1 MGRSGRL
8 FLLLRPYAL
17 LFVANLVAT
26 FVASVMDGATFVLLI
41 PFLRTL
47 FGHDPLNVAGG
58 SAVERLLA
66 VVVGP
71 WFAAGSPGAALRNVV
86 LVLVAAMV
94 IKNVLAYLASVSS
107 VAIQENVV
115 RDLRVRLFGHLQTL
129 PLDFFQR
136 TRGGQLLSRV
146 INDTDAVKTVVTA
159 ALASL
164 VQNVSLIVVYVAILV
179 GLSWQLTLVAL
190 VCAPLLVLIV
200 RPMVGRVRWRSRE
213 QADQRGELTSLVS
226 ELVGSIKLVRA
237 YVAEAFEADRFR
249 ALANRYRKGVLRAQ
263 RYALLTSPVSEVF
276 AGAVIVLIFVVGT
289 RLALGQAALLEPAVL
304 IAFIAVALRL
314 MSPVKSVANY
324 PTTMAGALAAADRVF
339 EVLDLASEEGDR
351 PGEVPARF
359 EQRIEYRGV
368 SFSYNGQAPVLEG
381 LDFEVRRGQVVAVV
395 GPSGAGKTTLVDL
408 LPRFYEPKRGAILM
422 DGGPITRFTRT
433 SLRGL
438 MGIVSQETILLH
450 DTVLANISYGRRD
463 FTRDPGQ
470 SAARAANAHDFV
482 SQLPEG
488 YHTLLGERGT
498 RLSGGER
505 QRIAI
510 ARALLRDPPI
520 LILDEATSAL
530 DMESERLVQE
540 AIDRLMARRTTFV
553 IAHRLATVQ
562 HADLILVLAEG
573 RIVERGTHATL
584 YAAGGL
590 YRRLHETGAL
600 ALREKI
606 RDWNG
611 EARVEGL
618 LVDYHHFYGDFD
630 TIATDRHW
638 YRREVRAI
646 RLKRGIRSYR
656 DAQGFRVGREERRL
670 RARVTGARMFHYGWA
685 RPPQSMR
692 RKLVASQEVFLE
704 QADRIAARAA
714 EQQVLYWTPLLRR
727 FTGSHPLAVEAWIA
741 ARRAAAAGP
750 AVGPRRLKLAHLRLY
765 LSDWFERLTGA
776 RLFEYR
782 NYVEV

>member
-47 FGHDPLNVAGG
+47 FGHEAGG

-71 WFAAGSPGAALRNVV
+71 LFAAGSPGAALRNVV

-249 ALANRYRKGVLRAQ
+249 KLANRYRKGVLRAQ

-276 AGAVIVLIFVVGT
+276 AGAVIVLIFAVGT
-289 RLALGQAALLEPAVL
+289 RLALGQAAALQPEVL
-304 IAFIAVALRL
+304 IPFIAVALRL

-422 DGGPITRFTRT
+422 DGVPITRFTRT

-438 MGIVSQETILLH
+438 MGIVSQETILLN
-450 DTVLANISYGRRD
+450 DTVLANISYGRSD
-463 FTRDPGQ
+463 FTLDQ
-470 SAARAANAHDFV
+470 VQAAARAANAHDFV

-488 YHTLLGERGT
+488 YRTLLGERGT

-590 YRRLHETGAL
+590 YRRLH
-600 ALREKI
+600 
-606 RDWNG
+606 DM
-611 EARVEGL
+611 
-618 LVDYHHFYGDFD
+618 
-630 TIATDRHW
+630 
-638 YRREVRAI
+638 
-646 RLKRGIRSYR
+646 
-656 DAQGFRVGREERRL
+656 QFR
-670 RARVTGARMFHYGWA
+670 T
-685 RPPQSMR
+685 
-692 RKLVASQEVFLE
+692 
-704 QADRIAARAA
+704 
-714 EQQVLYWTPLLRR
+714 
-727 FTGSHPLAVEAWIA
+727 
-741 ARRAAAAGP
+741 
-750 AVGPRRLKLAHLRLY
+750 
-765 LSDWFERLTGA
+765 
-776 RLFEYR
+776 
-782 NYVEV
+782 

>member
-8 FLLLRPYAL
+8 LLLLRPYAF
-17 LFVANLVAT
+17 LFAANLVAT
-26 FVASVMDGATFVLLI
+26 FVASVLDGATFVLLI

-47 FGHDPLNVAGG
+47 FGQEALPAVGA
-58 SAVERLLA
+58 SAVERLLG
-66 VVVGP
+66 VIVGP
-71 WFAAGSPGAALRNVV
+71 LLAAGSSGAALRNVV
-86 LVLVAAMV
+86 LVLLITLVL
-94 IKNVLAYLASVSS
+94 KNVLSYVAAVSS

-136 TRGGQLLSRV
+136 TRGGQLLARV
-146 INDTDAVKTVVTA
+146 INDTDGVKTVVTA

-164 VQNVSLIVVYVAILV
+164 LQNVSLIVVYVAILV
-179 GLSWQLTLVAL
+179 GLSWRLTLVAL
-190 VCAPLLVLIV
+190 VCAPLLVVIV
-200 RPMVGRVRWRSRE
+200 RPMVGRVRRRSRE

-237 YVAEAFEADRFR
+237 YVAEAFEAKRFR
-249 ALANRYRKGVLRAQ
+249 TLANRYRKGVLRAQ

-276 AGAVIVLIFVVGT
+276 SGAVIVVIFAVGT
-289 RLALGQAALLEPAVL
+289 RLAMGQAGGLSPEVL

-324 PTTMAGALAAADRVF
+324 PTAMAGALAAADRVF
-339 EVLDLASEEGDR
+339 EVLDLASEERDR
-351 PGEVPARF
+351 PDEIPARF

-368 SFSYNGQAPVLEG
+368 SFSYNGQAPVLDG
-381 LDFEVRRGQVVAVV
+381 VDFEVRRGQVIAIV

-408 LPRFYEPKRGAILM
+408 LPRFYEPTKGAILI
-422 DGGPITRFTRT
+422 DGVPITRFTRT

-438 MGIVSQETILLH
+438 MGIVSQETILLN
-450 DTVLANISYGRRD
+450 DSVFANIAYGRSD
-463 FTRDPGQ
+463 FTLEQ
-470 SAARAANAHDFV
+470 VQAAARAANAHDFV
-482 SQLPEG
+482 SQLPDG
-488 YHTLLGERGT
+488 YGTLLGERGT

-562 HADLILVLAEG
+562 HAALIVVLAEG

-590 YRRLHETGAL
+590 YRRLHDL
-600 ALREKI
+600 
-606 RDWNG
+606 
-611 EARVEGL
+611 
-618 LVDYHHFYGDFD
+618 
-630 TIATDRHW
+630 
-638 YRREVRAI
+638 
-646 RLKRGIRSYR
+646 
-656 DAQGFRVGREERRL
+656 QFR
-670 RARVTGARMFHYGWA
+670 T
-685 RPPQSMR
+685 
-692 RKLVASQEVFLE
+692 
-704 QADRIAARAA
+704 
-714 EQQVLYWTPLLRR
+714 
-727 FTGSHPLAVEAWIA
+727 
-741 ARRAAAAGP
+741 
-750 AVGPRRLKLAHLRLY
+750 
-765 LSDWFERLTGA
+765 
-776 RLFEYR
+776 
-782 NYVEV
+782 

>member
-8 FLLLRPYAL
+8 FQLLRPYAF

-47 FGHDPLNVAGG
+47 FGRDPVAGG

-66 VVVGP
+66 VAVGP
-71 WFAAGSPGAALRNVV
+71 LLAAASPGAALRNVV

-94 IKNVLAYLASVSS
+94 VKNVLAYLAAVSS

-146 INDTDAVKTVVTA
+146 INDTDAVTTVFT

-164 VQNVSLIVVYVAILV
+164 MQNLSLIAVYVAILV
-179 GLSWQLTLVAL
+179 GLSWRLTLVAL

-200 RPMVGRVRWRSRE
+200 RPVVGRVRWRSRE

-237 YVAEAFEADRFR
+237 YVAEAFEVDRFR
-249 ALANRYRKGVLRAQ
+249 KLANRYRKGVLRAQ

-276 AGAVIVLIFVVGT
+276 AGAVIVLIFAVGT
-289 RLALGQAALLEPAVL
+289 RLALGQTGALSPEVL

-324 PTTMAGALAAADRVF
+324 PTAMAGALAAADRVF
-339 EVLDLASEEGDR
+339 DVLDLPSEEGDR
-351 PGEVPARF
+351 PGEGPARF

-368 SFSYNGQAPVLEG
+368 SFSYNGQAPVLESV
-381 LDFEVRRGQVVAVV
+381 DFEVRRGQVVAVV

-408 LPRFYEPKRGAILM
+408 LPRFYEPTRGAILM
-422 DGGPITRFTRT
+422 DGAPIARFTRT

-438 MGIVSQETILLH
+438 MGIVSQETILLN
-450 DTVLANISYGRRD
+450 DTVLANISYGRSD
-463 FTRDPGQ
+463 FTLEKVQ
-470 SAARAANAHDFV
+470 AAARAANAHDFV

-540 AIDRLMARRTTFV
+540 AIDRLMKHRTTFV

-562 HADLILVLAEG
+562 HADLIVVLAEG
-573 RIVERGTHATL
+573 RVVERGTHTTL

-590 YRRLHETGAL
+590 YRRLH
-600 ALREKI
+600 
-606 RDWNG
+606 DM
-611 EARVEGL
+611 
-618 LVDYHHFYGDFD
+618 
-630 TIATDRHW
+630 
-638 YRREVRAI
+638 
-646 RLKRGIRSYR
+646 
-656 DAQGFRVGREERRL
+656 QFR
-670 RARVTGARMFHYGWA
+670 T
-685 RPPQSMR
+685 
-692 RKLVASQEVFLE
+692 
-704 QADRIAARAA
+704 
-714 EQQVLYWTPLLRR
+714 
-727 FTGSHPLAVEAWIA
+727 
-741 ARRAAAAGP
+741 
-750 AVGPRRLKLAHLRLY
+750 
-765 LSDWFERLTGA
+765 
-776 RLFEYR
+776 
-782 NYVEV
+782 